1 MKKILLTLAFVFGM
15 GIKAS
20 ALTSS
25 AVLLQHN
32 GNITTYAAEDIAKAM
47 EDAADGDEVFLNE
60 GNIQDSLSLSQ

>member
-1 MKKILLTLAFVFGM
+1 MIMKKILLTFACVFGM
-15 GIKAS
+15 STVAS

-47 EDAADGDEVFLNE
+47 AATGRSAQQISIPLS
-60 GNIQDSLSLSQ
+60 NIS